1 MGKRSRQAGAPSGR
15 ETQEL
20 KETVQAA
27 GGWRPSVEM
36 LSCISSLIRAMEF
49 ELGVVAS
56 AGDDVR
62 LTQRFVAL
70 RGSGLVTD
78 SATGLSEADYDT
90 CVLAVEKHFLQSG
103 YTLESIRA
111 AMAGLTQP
119 SNAEEGDTGRL
130 GRQVQGGGQKERRQ
144 TQGIGIDQAEGRQPK
159 AKVKQADKKQ

>member
-15 ETQEL
+15 ETHEL

-36 LSCISSLIRAMEF
+36 LSCISSLIREMEF
-49 ELGVVAS
+49 ALGVVAS

-78 SATGLSEADYDT
+78 AAPGLSEADYDT
-90 CVLAVEKHFLQSG
+90 CVLAVENHFLQSG

-111 AMAGLTQP
+111 AMVGLTQP
-119 SNAEEGDTGRL
+119 SHAEDTTKDNSD
-130 GRQVQGGGQKERRQ
+130 VQSPEEQSETKDDKPRASASPTQKDD
-144 TQGIGIDQAEGRQPK
+144 DQA
-159 AKVKQADKKQ
+159 AVNQADKKL

>member
-15 ETQEL
+15 ETHEL

-36 LSCISSLIRAMEF
+36 LGCISSLIREMEF

-78 SATGLSEADYDT
+78 AATGLSEADYDT
-90 CVLAVEKHFLQSG
+90 CVLAVENHFLQSG

-111 AMAGLTQP
+111 AMVGLTQP
-119 SNAEEGDTGRL
+119 SHAEDPTKDNSDVQSPEEGETKDDKPRASTSPT
-130 GRQVQGGGQKERRQ
+130 QKDD
-144 TQGIGIDQAEGRQPK
+144 DQA
-159 AKVKQADKKQ
+159 AVTQADKKL

>member
-1 MGKRSRQAGAPSGR
+1 MGKRSRQAGAPLGR

-62 LTQRFVAL
+62 LAQRFVAL

-78 SATGLSEADYDT
+78 SATGMSEADYDT

-119 SNAEEGDTGRL
+119 SNAEE
-130 GRQVQGGGQKERRQ
+130 V
-144 TQGIGIDQAEGRQPK
+144 TQDDSADKSKAEGNKKDDKPR
-159 AKVKQADKKQ
+159 ASASTKQKDDNPRPR

>member
-1 MGKRSRQAGAPSGR
+1 M
-15 ETQEL
+15 
-20 KETVQAA
+20 
-27 GGWRPSVEM
+27 EM

-78 SATGLSEADYDT
+78 AANGLSEADYDT

-119 SNAEEGDTGRL
+119 SNAEE
-130 GRQVQGGGQKERRQ
+130 V
-144 TQGIGIDQAEGRQPK
+144 TQDDSADKSKAEGKKKDDKPR
-159 AKVKQADKKQ
+159 ASASTKQKDDNPRPR

>member
-15 ETQEL
+15 ETHEL

-36 LSCISSLIRAMEF
+36 LGCISSLIREMEF

-78 SATGLSEADYDT
+78 AATGLSEADYDT

-111 AMAGLTQP
+111 AMVGLTQP
-119 SNAEEGDTGRL
+119 SHAEDTTKDDSDVQSTEEGETNDDKPRASASPT
-130 GRQVQGGGQKERRQ
+130 QKDD
-144 TQGIGIDQAEGRQPK
+144 DQA
-159 AKVKQADKKQ
+159 AVKQADKKL